1 VSSPPPPPG
10 AFRADLAQAR
20 ARRTGLRARVL
31 ITLGATLVLLTVLVA
46 AQLYQTVFAGLPAV
60 PGRQALWSMN
70 RPPGFT
76 FLDHRGE
83 LIATRGPKHGQSVKL
98 AELPPYVPRAFL
110 AAEDR
115 RFYEHHGV
123 DGRSILRALQA
134 NAKAGGVVQGG
145 STLTQQLAKI
155 IFLSPEQT
163 IRRKL
168 QEAVLAVRME
178 RVLTK
183 DEVLTLYLDRVFFG
197 ENAYGVEAAARTYFA
212 KSARELTLSEAAL
225 LAALPKAPT
234 RLDPTNDLD
243 AALERSRLVLRL
255 MRAEGWITAGQEAV
269 ARDTPPVL
277 APPRE
282 AEGDMAWILD
292 LAQAQAL
299 ERIREVGIAA
309 PPDLTV
315 KLTVDPALQSAAAD
329 SVRAVI
335 GRSGRSNRASQAAL
349 VALAPDGGV
358 RALVGGVDHR
368 RSPFNRAVQAER
380 QPGSAFKPFV
390 YAAALEDDVRPTDVR
405 QDRPVRFGSY
415 APGNYDG
422 GFRGAITVQDALADS
437 INTVSL
443 QLVAETGR
451 EKVAGLARRFGLSR
465 VPPRPGLSVALG
477 AYEVTLLELTG
488 AYQVFQR
495 GGKLSRPYLIER
507 ITTARGD
514 LLYRQAS
521 LGQVPVFN
529 PPLNAMMVDMLQ
541 RVVERGTGTRA
552 RFGRPAAAKTGT
564 SQNHKDAWFVG
575 FTPDWIAGVWVGND
589 DNRPMNRVVGGELP
603 AEVWRRFMVRAH
615 AGLPVRDF
623 RAVAPLPDGGPA
635 VERADF
641 YASLSAEFE
650 REMTEAAP
658 VEDEAPQPLEAAE
671 ISESF

>member
-1 VSSPPPPPG
+1 
-10 AFRADLAQAR
+10 
-20 ARRTGLRARVL
+20 
-31 ITLGATLVLLTVLVA
+31 
-46 AQLYQTVFAGLPAV
+46 
-60 PGRQALWSMN
+60 
-70 RPPGFT
+70 
-76 FLDHRGE
+76 
-83 LIATRGPKHGQSVKL
+83 
-98 AELPPYVPRAFL
+98 
-110 AAEDR
+110 
-115 RFYEHHGV
+115 
-123 DGRSILRALQA
+123 
-134 NAKAGGVVQGG
+134 
-145 STLTQQLAKI
+145 
-155 IFLSPEQT
+155 
-163 IRRKL
+163 
-168 QEAVLAVRME
+168 
-178 RVLTK
+178 
-183 DEVLTLYLDRVFFG
+183 VLTLYLDRVFFG

-234 RLDPTNDLD
+234 RLDPTNDMD
-243 AALERSRLVLRL
+243 AALGRSRLVLSL
-255 MRAEGWITAGQEAV
+255 MRAEGWITAKQEAV
-269 ARDTPPVL
+269 ARATPPQL

-282 AEGDMAWILD
+282 AEGDMAWVLD

-299 ERIREVGIAA
+299 ERVREAGIPA
-309 PPDLTV
+309 PPDMTV
-315 KLTVDPALQSAAAD
+315 KLTVDPVLQAAAAE

-335 GRSGRSNRASQAAL
+335 GRSGRANRASQAAV

-422 GFRGAITVQDALADS
+422 GFRGAMTVQDALADS

-465 VPPRPGLSVALG
+465 VPPRPGLSIALG

-495 GGKLSRPYLIER
+495 GGKLSRPYLIEQ

-514 LLYRQAS
+514 LIHRQAS
-521 LGQVPVFN
+521 LGQVPVYN

-575 FTPDWIAGVWVGND
+575 FTPDWTAGVWVGND
-589 DNRPMNRVVGGELP
+589 NNRPMNRVVGGELP
-603 AEVWRRFMVRAH
+603 AEIWRRFMVRAH

-623 RAVAPLPDGGPA
+623 RAVAPPADGGPA

-650 REMTEAAP
+650 REMTEAP
-658 VEDEAPQPLEAAE
+658 EPDAAE
-671 ISESF
+671 PPLPAGDPQESF